1 MLKKVAI
8 VAGLLIVVVVVA
20 VATRPDSF
28 RVERSLEIAAPASA
42 VFPLINDFHKWE
54 GWSPWEKLDPGMKR
68 SFEGAPAGTGAIYG
82 WTGND
87 KVGAGRMTILDSQ
100 PDQSVTIKLE
110 FIKPFPSTSDTRF
123 TLTPSGSGTRLTWT
137 MEGKNNF
144 MAKAFTMFMDMDKM
158 VGKDFEQGLASIK
171 GLAEAPGAQHARN

>member
-8 VAGLLIVVVVVA
+8 VAGLLIIVLAVV

-28 RVERSLEIAAPASA
+28 RVERSMEIAAPPAA
-42 VFPLINDFHKWE
+42 VFPLVNDFHRWE
-54 GWSPWEKLDPGMKR
+54 GWSPWEKLDPSMKR
-68 SFEGAPAGTGAIYG
+68 TFEGAAAGTGAVYG

-100 PDQSVTIKLE
+100 PDQHVAIKLE
-110 FIKPFPSTSDTRF
+110 FIKPFASTNDTRF
-123 TLTPSGSGTRLTWT
+123 TLTPSGSGTRLTWS
-137 MEGKNNF
+137 MDGKNTF
-144 MAKAFTMFMDMDKM
+144 VTKAFTMFMDMDKM

-171 GLAEAPGAQHARN
+171 GLAEGASSQHARN